1 MSGQVTITQLPAASA
16 LTGSESVPIVQNG
29 VTVQTTTG
37 AISGAGA
44 LNYPFLTVGSTA
56 GLTQA
61 RYLGA
66 TTGLSLTDNGAGSTL
81 TINMTGAAS
90 SLNAAST
97 GFMVKNSASTVTNR
111 SFAVGTGMTIANADG
126 TAGNP
131 TFGLNTNLQNLS
143 SLTGTGLMT
152 ISGSTFSQT
161 SIVGT
166 TNQISIA
173 NGNGSGGSPTI
184 SITNDPVLPGTG
196 GAQVPSGSNA
206 QRLAVNGVMRYNTDS
221 SRFEFY
227 QSSAWSNIGTGD
239 GTVTNVQGTVNQIAV
254 ANGTTVPVVSIAS
267 NPTLPGNSFV
277 QLPAGTTAQRGTPS
291 YGAFRYN
298 TETSNLEVFNNTG
311 WTFVAAGTGVLSFSG
326 GTTGLTPSVAT
337 AGNITLNG
345 TLIPANGGTGASGTL
360 TGYVYAN
367 GSSVMTASTTIPTT
381 ALSGTITNAQLAN
394 SSVTY
399 NGVTVALGASGTITA
414 ANPNA
419 LTIGTGLTG
428 TSYNGSAPVT
438 ITIDS
443 TVVTLTGSQTLTNK
457 SISGATNTLSAI
469 PNSALNN
476 STISG
481 VALGSN
487 LNALTIGTGLTGT
500 SYNGSGAVTVAID
513 STVAT
518 LSGIQT
524 LTNKSMSGA
533 NNTFSNIPNS
543 ALSNSTISGAALGS
557 NLSALTIG
565 TGLSGTSYNGSGA
578 VTVAIDSTVAT
589 LSGTQT
595 LTNKSISGSTNT
607 FTNIPNSGLTNSS
620 VTVGSTAISLGSS
633 SLTLAG
639 LTSVTL
645 TQDPVSAL
653 QAATKQYVDGIA
665 SGINFHNACS
675 YATTVDLGSVTY
687 NNGASG
693 VGATLTNAGTQAAL
707 VIDGH
712 TFTST
717 DATNAVRIL
726 VKNESNGA
734 YNGIYTLTNQGS
746 VSTNWVLTR
755 ATDYDTSGIGQNEI
769 DAGDFALI
777 LSGTTNANTGWVQT
791 TPLPITVGTTALVFV
806 QFGAGAITY
815 SAGTG
820 LTLSTNTFSITNTTV
835 TAAAYGSASSVAT
848 FTVNAQGQLTTAAS
862 TAIAINGNQ
871 ITSGTVGSA
880 YISGSYTGITGVGT
894 LTAGTWNAS
903 TIGVGY
909 GGTGLASYTTGDL
922 LYASG
927 STTLSKLALGTTN
940 YVLTAG
946 ASAPQYVAQSTLSV
960 GSATTATTAT
970 NVAGGAAGSLV
981 YQTGAA
987 TTSTLALGTTN
998 YVLTAGASAPQYVAQ
1013 STLSVGSA
1021 TNATNTTNVALTA
1034 GSGATNY
1041 IHFSSAAT
1049 GNQATNTNTLLTYNY
1064 TNNTF
1069 TAGISGGAF

>member
-97 GFMVKNSASTVTNR
+97 GFMVKDSASTVTNR

-196 GAQVPSGSNA
+196 GVQVPSGSNA

-277 QLPAGTTAQRGTPS
+277 QLPAGATSQRGTPS

-298 TETSNLEVFNNTG
+298 SDIANLEVYNTSG
-311 WTFVAAGTGVLSFSG
+311 WSVVSAGTGVSTFSA
-326 GTTGLTPSVAT
+326 GTTGFTPIAAT
-337 AGNITLNG
+337 AGSITLDG

-419 LTIGTGLTG
+419 LTIGTGLSG

-438 ITIDS
+438 I
-443 TVVTLTGSQTLTNK
+443 
-457 SISGATNTLSAI
+457 
-469 PNSALNN
+469 
-476 STISG
+476 
-481 VALGSN
+481 
-487 LNALTIGTGLTGT
+487 
-500 SYNGSGAVTVAID
+500 AID

-518 LSGIQT
+518 LSGI
-524 LTNKSMSGA
+524 
-533 NNTFSNIPNS
+533 
-543 ALSNSTISGAALGS
+543 
-557 NLSALTIG
+557 
-565 TGLSGTSYNGSGA
+565 
-578 VTVAIDSTVAT
+578 
-589 LSGTQT
+589 QT

-645 TQDPVSAL
+645 TQNPVSAL
-653 QAATKQYVDGIA
+653 QAATKQYVDDVA

-734 YNGIYTLTNQGS
+734 YNGIYTLTNPGS

-755 ATDYDTSGIGQNEI
+755 ATDYDSSGAGQNEI
-769 DAGDFALI
+769 DAGDFTLI
-777 LSGTTNANTGWVQT
+777 LSGTTNANTGWIQT
-791 TPLPITVGTTALVFV
+791 TPLPITIGTTALVFV
-806 QFGAGAITY
+806 QFGAGAVTY

-835 TAAAYGSASSVAT
+835 SAAAYGSASSVAT

-1041 IHFSSAAT
+1041 ILFSSAAT

>member
-1 MSGQVTITQLPAASA
+1 M
-16 LTGSESVPIVQNG
+16 
-29 VTVQTTTG
+29 
-37 AISGAGA
+37 
-44 LNYPFLTVGSTA
+44 
-56 GLTQA
+56 
-61 RYLGA
+61 
-66 TTGLSLTDNGAGSTL
+66 
-81 TINMTGAAS
+81 
-90 SLNAAST
+90 
-97 GFMVKNSASTVTNR
+97 
-111 SFAVGTGMTIANADG
+111 
-126 TAGNP
+126 
-131 TFGLNTNLQNLS
+131 
-143 SLTGTGLMT
+143 
-152 ISGSTFSQT
+152 
-161 SIVGT
+161 
-166 TNQISIA
+166 
-173 NGNGSGGSPTI
+173 
-184 SITNDPVLPGTG
+184 
-196 GAQVPSGSNA
+196 
-206 QRLAVNGVMRYNTDS
+206 
-221 SRFEFY
+221 
-227 QSSAWSNIGTGD
+227 
-239 GTVTNVQGTVNQIAV
+239 
-254 ANGTTVPVVSIAS
+254 
-267 NPTLPGNSFV
+267 
-277 QLPAGTTAQRGTPS
+277 
-291 YGAFRYN
+291 
-298 TETSNLEVFNNTG
+298 
-311 WTFVAAGTGVLSFSG
+311 
-326 GTTGLTPSVAT
+326 
-337 AGNITLNG
+337 
-345 TLIPANGGTGASGTL
+345 
-360 TGYVYAN
+360 
-367 GSSVMTASTTIPTT
+367 
-381 ALSGTITNAQLAN
+381 
-394 SSVTY
+394 
-399 NGVTVALGASGTITA
+399 
-414 ANPNA
+414 
-419 LTIGTGLTG
+419 
-428 TSYNGSAPVT
+428 
-438 ITIDS
+438 
-443 TVVTLTGSQTLTNK
+443 
-457 SISGATNTLSAI
+457 
-469 PNSALNN
+469 
-476 STISG
+476 
-481 VALGSN
+481 
-487 LNALTIGTGLTGT
+487 
-500 SYNGSGAVTVAID
+500 
-513 STVAT
+513 
-518 LSGIQT
+518 
-524 LTNKSMSGA
+524 
-533 NNTFSNIPNS
+533 
-543 ALSNSTISGAALGS
+543 
-557 NLSALTIG
+557 
-565 TGLSGTSYNGSGA
+565 
-578 VTVAIDSTVAT
+578 
-589 LSGTQT
+589 
-595 LTNKSISGSTNT
+595 
-607 FTNIPNSGLTNSS
+607 
-620 VTVGSTAISLGSS
+620 
-633 SLTLAG
+633 
-639 LTSVTL
+639 TSVTL

-755 ATDYDTSGIGQNEI
+755 ATDYDTSGAGQNEI
-769 DAGDFALI
+769 DAGDFTLI
-777 LSGTTNANTGWVQT
+777 LSGTTNANTGWIQT

-820 LTLSTNTFSITNTTV
+820 LTLSANTFSITNTTV
-835 TAAAYGSASSVAT
+835 SAAAYGSASSVAT

>member
-1 MSGQVTITQLPAASA
+1 M
-16 LTGSESVPIVQNG
+16 
-29 VTVQTTTG
+29 
-37 AISGAGA
+37 
-44 LNYPFLTVGSTA
+44 
-56 GLTQA
+56 
-61 RYLGA
+61 
-66 TTGLSLTDNGAGSTL
+66 
-81 TINMTGAAS
+81 
-90 SLNAAST
+90 
-97 GFMVKNSASTVTNR
+97 
-111 SFAVGTGMTIANADG
+111 
-126 TAGNP
+126 
-131 TFGLNTNLQNLS
+131 
-143 SLTGTGLMT
+143 
-152 ISGSTFSQT
+152 
-161 SIVGT
+161 
-166 TNQISIA
+166 
-173 NGNGSGGSPTI
+173 
-184 SITNDPVLPGTG
+184 
-196 GAQVPSGSNA
+196 
-206 QRLAVNGVMRYNTDS
+206 
-221 SRFEFY
+221 
-227 QSSAWSNIGTGD
+227 
-239 GTVTNVQGTVNQIAV
+239 
-254 ANGTTVPVVSIAS
+254 
-267 NPTLPGNSFV
+267 
-277 QLPAGTTAQRGTPS
+277 
-291 YGAFRYN
+291 
-298 TETSNLEVFNNTG
+298 
-311 WTFVAAGTGVLSFSG
+311 
-326 GTTGLTPSVAT
+326 
-337 AGNITLNG
+337 
-345 TLIPANGGTGASGTL
+345 

-419 LTIGTGLTG
+419 LTIGTGLSG

-438 ITIDS
+438 I
-443 TVVTLTGSQTLTNK
+443 
-457 SISGATNTLSAI
+457 
-469 PNSALNN
+469 
-476 STISG
+476 
-481 VALGSN
+481 
-487 LNALTIGTGLTGT
+487 
-500 SYNGSGAVTVAID
+500 AID

-518 LSGIQT
+518 LSGI
-524 LTNKSMSGA
+524 
-533 NNTFSNIPNS
+533 
-543 ALSNSTISGAALGS
+543 
-557 NLSALTIG
+557 
-565 TGLSGTSYNGSGA
+565 
-578 VTVAIDSTVAT
+578 
-589 LSGTQT
+589 QT

-633 SLTLAG
+633 SLTLDG

-645 TQDPVSAL
+645 TQNPVSAL
-653 QAATKQYVDGIA
+653 QAATKQYVDDVA

-755 ATDYDTSGIGQNEI
+755 ATDYDTSGAGQNEI
-769 DAGDFALI
+769 DAGDFTLI
-777 LSGTTNANTGWVQT
+777 LSGTTNANTGWIQT

-806 QFGAGAITY
+806 QFGAGAVTY

-835 TAAAYGSASSVAT
+835 SAAAYGSASSVAT

-1041 IHFSSAAT
+1041 IHFSSSAT